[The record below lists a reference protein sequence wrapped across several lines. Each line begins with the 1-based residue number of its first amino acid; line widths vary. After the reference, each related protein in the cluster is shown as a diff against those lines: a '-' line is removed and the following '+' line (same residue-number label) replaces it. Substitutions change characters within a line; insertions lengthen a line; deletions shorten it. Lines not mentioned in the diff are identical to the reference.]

1 MSNYKEPSRVIVLLI
16 SDDQLS
22 YTAQGYLLRDDTAQ
36 SGLGVPMEISN
47 QESAPQKCSQTNLI
61 KVILSVKGPSGNAG
75 LCQVDD

>member
-1 MSNYKEPSRVIVLLI
+1 MSKYKEPSRVIVLLI
-16 SDDQLS
+16 SDELS
-22 YTAQGYLLRDDTAQ
+22 YTVQGYLLRDDTAQ